1 MNVND
6 IGVLIGLILP
16 IFLAIAG
23 YSMAKK
29 RNRRGWLWFINCLLT
44 GLIGIIV
51 LACSNSLEY
60 DEELDYTEEE
70 TLGWVMLFIS
80 LFWFGLNFW
89 YGWSLA
95 DSYHDKMFWNLH
107 NSIIR

>member
-6 IGVLIGLILP
+6 IGVLIGIILP

-51 LACSNSLEY
+51 LACSKSLEY

-70 TLGWVMLFIS
+70 TLGWVMLFILVWTELLVWMEFS
-80 LFWFGLNFW
+80 GFVSRQNVLEFT
-89 YGWSLA
+89 
-95 DSYHDKMFWNLH
+95 
-107 NSIIR
+107 

>member
-1 MNVND
+1 MASREERKESRQRIKEIYEV
-6 IGVLIGLILP
+6 
-16 IFLAIAG
+16 
-23 YSMAKK
+23 AKK
-29 RNRRGWLWFINCLLT
+29 YNVSE
-44 GLIGIIV
+44 LISESRKPKDPSQG
-51 LACSNSLEY
+51 EY

-80 LFWFGLNFW
+80 LFWFVLNFW

-95 DSYHDKMFWNLH
+95 DSYHYKMFWNLH